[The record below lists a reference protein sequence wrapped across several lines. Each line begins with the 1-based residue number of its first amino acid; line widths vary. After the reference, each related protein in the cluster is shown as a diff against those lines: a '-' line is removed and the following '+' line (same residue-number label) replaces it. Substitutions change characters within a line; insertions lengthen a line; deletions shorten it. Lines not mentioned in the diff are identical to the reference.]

1 MARRRLQRDKSST
14 GCATGHG
21 YVLVI
26 AEKPK
31 AARKIAEAL
40 SSGARPKLCRLGKV
54 PYWLVL
60 WNGRLH
66 VIASAAGHLFGL
78 TTDERGFPV
87 FSYYWAPLW
96 RIDSSA
102 SYTKR
107 FFEVLETLAGRAAVF
122 INACDY
128 DIEGSVIGYMIIKS
142 LGDVKRA
149 YRAKFSAL
157 TRQDIQRAFRRLEP
171 LDWDMIEAGLARH
184 ELDWIWGV
192 NVSRALMDSVSSV
205 TGRRIVLSAG
215 RVQSPT
221 LIEVVVRN
229 KEINLFVP
237 LPSFAVNVT
246 IALGDYKHTGR
257 IAVYETRQDALE
269 AAEKLRQTRFLKVV
283 YYREWRE
290 RLLPPYPFNL
300 SDLQAEA
307 ARLFGYSPMFTQRVA
322 EQLYLD
328 GLISYPRTNSQKMPE
343 SIDVAAIVRNLARI
357 GVYRNL
363 VDYLLRTTGG
373 ILRPR
378 NGPKDDPAHPAIHPT
393 GEVSSTPLTGAQK
406 KIYDLIVRRFLASM
420 ASPAILTRT
429 HARLAAPGI
438 GFFELSGL
446 RILDYG
452 WLRIYY
458 FAAPKESQIP
468 RLKVGDIVDIK
479 RVSVRIA
486 YSSPPEP
493 YTKAS
498 LVKWMERM
506 GIGTEATRAR
516 IVELLF
522 ERGYLT
528 SRGKRIDVT
537 ELGYAVAR
545 VLAKYFPQLTSIELT
560 RYFEE
565 HLEAIRARKT
575 SRSAVIDEAKR
586 LLSSILAEFK
596 KSAMESVGMELAK
609 ALNIIKPG
617 NTCTICQREA
627 TETGL
632 CHFHQEALQRLLQGY
647 IEWRRRTGVGCLEFL
662 QKIAQLSSAG
672 HWVREVATYFA
683 RQGKCPFSA
692 L

>member
-1 MARRRLQRDKSST
+1 MARRRLGRSRNSA
-14 GCATGHG
+14 GCTAGHG

-40 SSGARPKLCRLGKV
+40 SNSTRPKLCRLGKV
-54 PYWLVL
+54 PYWLVS
-60 WNGRLH
+60 WNGRLY

-96 RIDSSA
+96 RIDASA

-107 FFEVLETLAGRAAVF
+107 FFEVLEKLAGRATMF

-142 LGDVKRA
+142 LGDAKRA

-192 NVSRALMDSVSSV
+192 NVSRALMDSVSRV
-205 TGRRIVLSAG
+205 TGRRVVLSAG

-221 LIEVVVRN
+221 LIEAVTRD

-237 LPSFAVNVT
+237 MPSFAVNVT

-257 IAVYETRQDALE
+257 IAVYETRQDALK
-269 AAEKLRQTRFLKVV
+269 AAEKLRRARFLKVV
-283 YYREWRE
+283 SYREWRE

-300 SDLQAEA
+300 GDLQAEA

-322 EQLYLD
+322 EQLYLE
-328 GLISYPRTNSQKMPE
+328 GLISYPRTNSQKIPE
-343 SIDVAAIVRNLARI
+343 SVDVATIVRNLARI
-357 GVYRNL
+357 SEYHNPVG
-363 VDYLLRTTGG
+363 YLLRATGG
-373 ILRPR
+373 ALRPR

-393 GEVSSTPLTGAQK
+393 GEVPSTPLTGAQK
-406 KIYDLIVRRFLASM
+406 RIYDLIVRRFLASM
-420 ASPAILTRT
+420 APPATLARA
-429 HARLAAPGI
+429 HARLAATGI
-438 GFFELSGL
+438 GSLELSGL
-446 RILDYG
+446 RILDHG

-458 FAAPKESQIP
+458 FAAPKENQIP
-468 RLKVGDIVDIK
+468 RLRVGDIVDIK
-479 RVSVRIA
+479 RVSVRIV

-522 ERGYLT
+522 ERGYLA
-528 SRGKRIDVT
+528 SRGRRIEVT
-537 ELGYAVAR
+537 ELGYAVAW
-545 VLAKYFPQLTSIELT
+545 VLARYFPQLTSVELT

-565 HLEAIRARKT
+565 HLEAIRTRKT

-596 KSAMESVGMELAK
+596 KGAIESVGMELAK
-609 ALNIIKPG
+609 ALNIIKPRS
-617 NTCTICQREA
+617 TCVICQREA
-627 TETGL
+627 IEAGL
-632 CHFHQEALQRLLQGY
+632 CRSHQEALQRLLRGY
-647 IEWRRRTGVGCLEFL
+647 MEWRRRAGVGCLEFL
-662 QKIAQLSSAG
+662 QKIAQLGSAG
-672 HWVREVATYFA
+672 RWVREVATYFVK
-683 RQGKCPFSA
+683 QGKCPFSA